1 MDKFKQHIQSF
12 LKKEADVANAQL
24 EIPPNPEL
32 GDYAF
37 PCFSLSK
44 QLKKAPQQ
52 IAKELATRF
61 HSDNYIKE
69 AKATGPYINFFIN
82 KEKLA
87 DTVIAEVLEK
97 KGEYGSTHL
106 GKGKHILVEHT
117 SINPNASPHVG
128 RARNALIG
136 DAIVR
141 LLRFQGY
148 KVEVHYLVNDVGKQ
162 IALLVLGA
170 QGKPKVE
177 FHDLL
182 ELYIEINK
190 KMERH
195 PELEKDALAL
205 LNKLE
210 AGDAET
216 KMQFHNIVKTCID
229 GQSKILGEL
238 GIHYDSFDYESEYLW
253 SKRTD
258 EILKLLEKTGK
269 LFVDGHG
276 RWVMDLKSY
285 GLGMEV
291 PVLVLTRGD
300 KTSLYALRD
309 IAYTIDKMKKGENV
323 LVLGEDQKLYF
334 EQIAAVMKEL
344 RQPFPRVVHYSFVLL
359 KDGKMSTRQG
369 NVVLLEDFMHEVV
382 KKASAEIEKR
392 YEKKDEEAAK
402 VIGYGALKYSML
414 KVSPEKSVTFDLEQA
429 LSFEGDTGPYIQY
442 SYARIA
448 SILKKH
454 GQWLGEYDASLL
466 KEKLEI
472 ELVKL
477 LADYP
482 AVAEKATKD
491 LHPHLAAAYL
501 YELAQKFNEFYH
513 HHDVLQSVDDIKSA
527 RIALI
532 IAVQHV
538 LKSGLSLL
546 GIGVLERM

>member
-1 MDKFKQHIQSF
+1 VDHFKNHILSF
-12 LKKEADVANAQL
+12 LKKEAGIEDTQL
-24 EIPPNPEL
+24 ETPPNPEL

-44 QLKKAPQQ
+44 HLKKSPQQ
-52 IAKELATRF
+52 IAQELAAKF
-61 HSDNYIKE
+61 HPDSYVLE
-69 AKATGPYINFFIN
+69 AKATGPYVNFFLN
-82 KEKLA
+82 KEKLSDA
-87 DTVIAEVLEK
+87 VIAEVLGK
-97 KGEYGSTHL
+97 KEDYGNSHL

-136 DAIVR
+136 DAVVR
-141 LLRFQGY
+141 LLRFQDY
-148 KVEVHYLVNDVGKQ
+148 KVETHYLVNDVGKQ
-162 IALLVLGA
+162 IAMLILGA
-170 QGKPKVE
+170 QGREHVG

-182 ELYIEINK
+182 NIYIDINK
-190 KMERH
+190 QLEQN
-195 PELEKDALAL
+195 PEIEKQAFAL
-205 LNKLE
+205 LSQLE
-210 AGDAET
+210 QGDAEI
-216 KMQFHNIVKTCID
+216 KKRFHDIVKTCID

-238 GIHYDSFDYESEYLW
+238 DIHYDFFDYESEYLW

-276 RWVMDLKSY
+276 RWVMDLKGY

-291 PVLVLTRGD
+291 PVLVVTRAD

-344 RQPFPRVVHYSFVLL
+344 RLSSPRVVHYSFVLL

-382 KKASAEIEKR
+382 KKANAEIEKR
-392 YEKKDEEAAK
+392 YEKKDEKAAK
-402 VIGYGALKYSML
+402 TIGYGALKYSIL

-442 SYARIA
+442 SYARIS
-448 SILKKH
+448 SILRKN
-454 GQWLGEYDASLL
+454 GEWLGEYDASLL
-466 KEKLEI
+466 KEKLET
-472 ELVKL
+472 ELIKL
-477 LADYP
+477 LSNYP
-482 AVAEKATKD
+482 AILEKATKD
-491 LHPHLAAAYL
+491 LHPHLVAAYL

-513 HHDVLQSVDDIKSA
+513 QHDILQEKDSIKNA

-532 IAVQHV
+532 VALQHV

-546 GIGVLERM
+546 GIGVLEKM

>member
-1 MDKFKQHIQSF
+1 MDTFKKHILAF
-12 LKKEADVANAQL
+12 LKKEAQLEEAQL
-24 EIPPNPEL
+24 EVPPNPEL

-44 QLKKAPQQ
+44 QFRKSPQQ
-52 IAKELATRF
+52 IAQEVAEKF
-61 HSDNYIKE
+61 HPDSFIKE
-69 AKATGPYINFFIN
+69 AKAAGPYINFFIN
-82 KEKLA
+82 KEKLSEA
-87 DTVIAEVLEK
+87 VIAEVLEK
-97 KGEYGSTHL
+97 KEHYGSTNI
-106 GKGKHILVEHT
+106 GKGKHILIEHT

-148 KVEVHYLVNDVGKQ
+148 KTDVHYLVNDVGKQ
-162 IALLVLGA
+162 IAMLVLGA
-170 QGKPKVE
+170 QGKGKIE

-182 ELYIEINK
+182 DVYIGINK
-190 KMERH
+190 KMENH
-195 PELEKDALAL
+195 PEIEQQAFAL

-210 AGDAET
+210 QGDAEI
-216 KMQFHNIVKTCID
+216 KKQFHDIVKTCID

-238 GIHYDSFDYESEYLW
+238 DIHYDSYDYESGYLW
-253 SKRTD
+253 CKRTD
-258 EILKLLEKTGK
+258 EVLKLLEKTGK

-276 RWVMDLKSY
+276 RWVMDLKGY

-291 PVLVLTRGD
+291 PVLVVTRAD

-309 IAYTIDKMKKGENV
+309 IAYTIDKMKKGENI

-344 RQPFPRVVHYSFVLL
+344 EQPFPRVVHYSFVLL

-369 NVVLLEDFMHEVV
+369 NVVLLEDFMKDIV
-382 KKASAEIEKR
+382 KKASAEIERR
-392 YEKKDEEAAK
+392 YGKTDGQAAK
-402 VIGYGALKYSML
+402 TIGYGALKYSIL
-414 KVSPEKSVTFDLEQA
+414 KVSPEKSVTFDVEQA
-429 LSFEGDTGPYIQY
+429 LSFEGDTGPYLQY
-442 SYARIA
+442 SYARIS
-448 SILKKH
+448 SILKKN
-454 GQWLGEYDASLL
+454 GGWLGKYDAASL
-466 KEKLEI
+466 KEKLEV
-472 ELVKL
+472 ELIKM

-482 AVAEKATKD
+482 AVLEKATKD
-491 LHPHLAAAYL
+491 LHPHLVVSYL
-501 YELAQKFNEFYH
+501 YGLSQKFNEFYH
-513 HHDVLQSVDDIKSA
+513 QHDILQEKEGTKNA

-532 IAVQHV
+532 VAVQHV